1 MKGLGSGENGEF
13 TFLDILSIM
22 SFYLGV
28 QNLDLNISQE
38 NIDNQTQVLDERL
51 HNQVE
56 EIHRHLTT
64 QDEKLNIIL
73 RFIQENGGVI
83 VDEDKG
89 IG

>member
-22 SFYLGV
+22 SFYLGI

-38 NIDNQTQVLDERL
+38 NIDNQTQVLDEKL

-83 VDEDKG
+83 VDENKG